1 MAAGRDLWKAKRA
14 LNKPRPSRVIKGSQ
28 KVRLRPECP
37 VQCRPRELHRADST
51 RGCPWAHLQVGG
63 KLWLWQRS
71 FAQGIPSTWGRH
83 SSHGISI
90 SSARGGEWP
99 RRGQRGERAMAD
111 PRATQPPEQNS
122 PSNKAWSKQIIFV
135 VRKSVST
142 YRYNYHL
149 WFCNSGRVAAAA
161 LIRAQ
166 LGPAGC

>member
-28 KVRLRPECP
+28 KARLCP
-37 VQCRPRELHRADST
+37 ACPLSAAHGDSIRRMPRGAARGLTFRWEESCGFGST
-51 RGCPWAHLQVGG
+51 PSAH
-63 KLWLWQRS
+63 
-71 FAQGIPSTWGRH
+71 GIPSTWGWH
-83 SSHGISI
+83 SSRGISI
-90 SSARGGEWP
+90 SLPCRGEQP
-99 RRGQRGERAMAD
+99 HRGQTGERATAD
-111 PRATQPPEQNS
+111 PQTTQPPEQNS

-161 LIRAQ
+161 LIRVR